1 MCFLFV
7 VCFPISVYIHSP
19 MFASIPFFSLYIS
32 SCTGNILLLQP
43 YFFSIW
49 IHAHTSFVVHVG
61 FFLNPCL
68 TFLCWPRSSY
78 WLENC
83 LEHKQPGYF
92 LYTALRMCSIRSR
105 RENSN
110 NTVGQKANE
119 KKKYSALLDNS
130 LEAHLTRSVQYAVRI
145 NGIDT
150 LRCLFILTR
159 TRIGA
164 HYTFFSSL
172 LLLHRRFFFLLVVSF
187 GSVWLARHLCRNHH
201 ENDVHVA
208 IQIA

>member
-1 MCFLFV
+1 MYWYFDSYLCIRKKGKRHAYIICFCFIWFLPFHFCSLFIFYFVFNRRKKSWMCFLFV

-19 MFASIPFFSLYIS
+19 MFASILFFLYIS

-78 WLENC
+78 WLENR

-110 NTVGQKANE
+110 NTVE
-119 KKKYSALLDNS
+119 
-130 LEAHLTRSVQYAVRI
+130 
-145 NGIDT
+145 
-150 LRCLFILTR
+150 
-159 TRIGA
+159 
-164 HYTFFSSL
+164 
-172 LLLHRRFFFLLVVSF
+172 
-187 GSVWLARHLCRNHH
+187 
-201 ENDVHVA
+201 
-208 IQIA
+208 